1 MKVAIIAPGL
11 PNKGGAARFT
21 WEFSEYLAS
30 QNDDVTI
37 ISLYSDRDLFKEK
50 NNLKI
55 IDLADKNSMT
65 QSIKFWVNLSKTRRK
80 IKQLINNLNP
90 DVILFMNFPA
100 TLWAQKFG
108 KIPVLCYP
116 QDINLLYTNTYIKN
130 LSKGKYFLW
139 IILRQIIRK
148 IDKNRWKNF
157 DEIICHSNFSA
168 ENISKTYNVETKIIF
183 LGTRTNIFRP
193 TSKQKKNVIL
203 SIAAQKTQRNEFL
216 IYSIEKLLKE
226 ENNFELWIVG
236 SSGEH
241 DEELKKIVKDLKLL
255 DKIKFFGKVSDE
267 ELIDLYSQSLAVIH
281 LVKQPPFGLIVTES
295 MACETPVIACHPGGT
310 DETIIHN
317 ETGFLINENDQNAI
331 IKYIKKFLEDP
342 ELSMKMGK
350 KGRERIQKFFEL
362 NSKNGELRLLM
373 KKWISDK
380 SEKGLTNN

>member
-1 MKVAIIAPGL
+1 MKVAIIAPAL
-11 PNKGGAARFT
+11 PTKGGAARFT

-37 ISLYSDRDLFKEK
+37 ISLYSNKDLFNEK
-50 NNLKI
+50 KNLKI

-65 QSIKFWVNLSKTRRK
+65 QSIKFWMNLSKTRKK
-80 IKQLINNLNP
+80 IKELVNNLNP

-116 QDINLLYTNTYIKN
+116 QDISLLYTNTYIKN

-139 IILRQIIRK
+139 LILRQIIRV
-148 IDKNRWKNF
+148 IDKNRWKHF

-168 ENISKTYNVETKIIF
+168 RNISETYNVKTKVIL
-183 LGTRTNIFRP
+183 LGTRTNIFQS
-193 TSKQKKNVIL
+193 TKKQKKNVVL
-203 SIAAQKTQRNEFL
+203 SIAAQKTQRVEFL
-216 IYSIEKLLKE
+216 INSIEKLLKDR
-226 ENNFELWIVG
+226 NNFELWIVG

-241 DEELKKIVKDLKLL
+241 DKELKRLVKNLKLS
-255 DKIKFFGKVSDE
+255 DKIKFFGIVSDE
-267 ELIDLYSQSLAVIH
+267 VLVDLYSQSLAVIH
-281 LVKQPPFGLIVTES
+281 LVIQPPFGLIVTES

-317 ETGFLINENDQNAI
+317 ETGFLINENDQSSLI
-331 IKYIKKFLEDP
+331 EYIKKFLDDP
-342 ELSMKMGK
+342 ELSIKMGK

-362 NSKNGELRLLM
+362 ESKNQELRLLM
-373 KKWISDK
+373 EKWS
-380 SEKGLTNN
+380 SEKSK

>member
-1 MKVAIIAPGL
+1 MKVAIIAPAL
-11 PNKGGAARFT
+11 PTKGGAARFT

-37 ISLYSDRDLFKEK
+37 ISLYSNKDLFNEK
-50 NNLKI
+50 KNLKI

-65 QSIKFWVNLSKTRRK
+65 QSIKFWMDLSKTRKK
-80 IKQLINNLNP
+80 IKELVNNLNP

-116 QDINLLYTNTYIKN
+116 QDISLLYTNTYIKN

-139 IILRQIIRK
+139 LILRQIIRV
-148 IDKNRWKNF
+148 IDKNRWKHF

-168 ENISKTYNVETKIIF
+168 RNISETYNVKTKVIL
-183 LGTRTNIFRP
+183 LGTRTNIFQS
-193 TSKQKKNVIL
+193 TKKQKKNVVL
-203 SIAAQKTQRNEFL
+203 SIASQKTQRVEFL
-216 IYSIEKLLKE
+216 ISSIEKLLKDR
-226 ENNFELWIVG
+226 NNFELWIVG

-241 DEELKKIVKDLKLL
+241 DKELKRLVKNLKLS
-255 DKIKFFGKVSDE
+255 DKIKFFGIVSDE
-267 ELIDLYSQSLAVIH
+267 ILVDLYSQSLAVIH
-281 LVKQPPFGLIVTES
+281 LVIQPPFGLIVTES

-317 ETGFLINENDQNAI
+317 ETGFLINENDQSSLI
-331 IKYIKKFLEDP
+331 EYIKKFLDDP
-342 ELSMKMGK
+342 ELSIKMGK

-362 NSKNGELRLLM
+362 ESKNQELRSLM
-373 KKWISDK
+373 EKWS
-380 SEKGLTNN
+380 SEKSK

>member
-1 MKVAIIAPGL
+1 MKVAIIAPAL
-11 PNKGGAARFT
+11 PTKGGAARFT

-37 ISLYSDRDLFKEK
+37 ISLYSNKDLFNEK
-50 NNLKI
+50 KNLKI

-65 QSIKFWVNLSKTRRK
+65 QSIKFWMNLSKTRKK
-80 IKQLINNLNP
+80 IKELINNLNP

-116 QDINLLYTNTYIKN
+116 QDISLLYTNTYIKN

-139 IILRQIIRK
+139 LILRQIIRV
-148 IDKNRWKNF
+148 IDKNRWKHF

-168 ENISKTYNVETKIIF
+168 RNISETYNVKTKVIL
-183 LGTRTNIFRP
+183 LGTRTNIFQS
-193 TSKQKKNVIL
+193 TKKQKKNVVL
-203 SIAAQKTQRNEFL
+203 SIASQKTQRVEFL
-216 IYSIEKLLKE
+216 ISSIEKLLKDR
-226 ENNFELWIVG
+226 NNFELWIVG

-241 DEELKKIVKDLKLL
+241 DKELKRLVKNLKLS
-255 DKIKFFGKVSDE
+255 DKIKFFGIVSDE
-267 ELIDLYSQSLAVIH
+267 ILVDLYSQSLAVIH
-281 LVKQPPFGLIVTES
+281 LVIQPPFGLIVTES

-317 ETGFLINENDQNAI
+317 ETGFLINENDQSSLI
-331 IKYIKKFLEDP
+331 EYIKKFLDDP
-342 ELSMKMGK
+342 ELSIKMGK

-362 NSKNGELRLLM
+362 ESKNQELRSLM
-373 KKWISDK
+373 EKWS
-380 SEKGLTNN
+380 SEKSK

>member
-1 MKVAIIAPGL
+1 MKVAIIAPAL
-11 PNKGGAARFT
+11 PTKGGAARFT

-37 ISLYSDRDLFKEK
+37 ISLYSNKDLFNEK
-50 NNLKI
+50 KNLKI

-65 QSIKFWVNLSKTRRK
+65 QSIKFWMNLSKTRKK
-80 IKQLINNLNP
+80 IKELVNNLNP

-116 QDINLLYTNTYIKN
+116 QDISLLYTNTYIKN

-139 IILRQIIRK
+139 LILRQIIRV
-148 IDKNRWKNF
+148 IDKNRWKHF

-168 ENISKTYNVETKIIF
+168 RNISETYNVKTKVIL
-183 LGTRTNIFRP
+183 LGTRTNIFQS
-193 TSKQKKNVIL
+193 TKKQKKNVVL
-203 SIAAQKTQRNEFL
+203 SIAAQKTQRVEFL
-216 IYSIEKLLKE
+216 ISSIEKLLKDR
-226 ENNFELWIVG
+226 NNFELWIVG

-241 DEELKKIVKDLKLL
+241 DKELKKLVKNLKLS
-255 DKIKFFGKVSDE
+255 DKIKFFGIVSDE
-267 ELIDLYSQSLAVIH
+267 ILVDLYSQSLAVIH
-281 LVKQPPFGLIVTES
+281 LVIQPPFGLIVTES

-317 ETGFLINENDQNAI
+317 ETGFLINENDQSSLI
-331 IKYIKKFLEDP
+331 EYIKKFLDDP
-342 ELSMKMGK
+342 ELSIKMGK

-362 NSKNGELRLLM
+362 ESKNQELRSLM
-373 KKWISDK
+373 EKWS
-380 SEKGLTNN
+380 SEKSK

>member
-1 MKVAIIAPGL
+1 MKVAIIAPAL
-11 PNKGGAARFT
+11 PTKGGAARFT

-37 ISLYSDRDLFKEK
+37 ISLYSNKDLFNEK
-50 NNLKI
+50 KNLKI

-65 QSIKFWVNLSKTRRK
+65 QSIKFWMNLSKTRKK
-80 IKQLINNLNP
+80 IKELVNNLNP

-116 QDINLLYTNTYIKN
+116 QDISLLYTNTYIKN

-139 IILRQIIRK
+139 LILRQIIRV
-148 IDKNRWKNF
+148 IDKNRWKHF

-168 ENISKTYNVETKIIF
+168 RNISETYNVKTKVIL
-183 LGTRTNIFRP
+183 LGTRTNIFQS
-193 TSKQKKNVIL
+193 TKKQKKNVVL
-203 SIAAQKTQRNEFL
+203 SIAAQKTQRVEFL
-216 IYSIEKLLKE
+216 ISSIEKLLKDR
-226 ENNFELWIVG
+226 NNFELWIVG

-241 DEELKKIVKDLKLL
+241 DKELKRLVKNLKLS
-255 DKIKFFGKVSDE
+255 DKIKFFGIVSDE
-267 ELIDLYSQSLAVIH
+267 ILVDLYSQSLAVIH
-281 LVKQPPFGLIVTES
+281 LVIHPPFGLIVTES

-317 ETGFLINENDQNAI
+317 ETGFLINENDQSSLI
-331 IKYIKKFLEDP
+331 EYIKKFLDDP
-342 ELSMKMGK
+342 ELSIKMGE

-362 NSKNGELRLLM
+362 ESKNQELRLLM
-373 KKWISDK
+373 EKWS
-380 SEKGLTNN
+380 SEKSK

>member
-1 MKVAIIAPGL
+1 MKAVILAPGL

-30 QNDDVTI
+30 NNDDITI
-37 ISLYSDRDLFKEK
+37 ISLYTDRDLFKEK

-65 QSIKFWVNLSKTRRK
+65 QSIKFWIDLSKTRKK
-80 IKQLINNLNP
+80 IKHIINNLNP
-90 DVILFMNFPA
+90 DIILFMNFPA

-108 KIPVLCYP
+108 KIPILCYP

-139 IILRQIIRK
+139 LIFRQIIR
-148 IDKNRWKNF
+148 IMDKNRWKNF
-157 DEIICHSNFSA
+157 DEVICHSNFSA
-168 ENISKTYNVETKIIF
+168 KNISKTYNVKTKVIL
-183 LGTRTNIFRP
+183 LGTRTNIFKP
-193 TSKQKKNVIL
+193 TKKQTKKIIL
-203 SIAAQKTQRNEFL
+203 SIAAQKTQRTDFL
-216 IYSIEKLLKE
+216 IKSVQNLLTDR
-226 ENNFELWIVG
+226 NDFELWIVG

-241 DEELKKIVKDLKLL
+241 DEELKKITKDLKLL
-255 DKIKFFGKVSDE
+255 DKVKFFGRVSDE
-267 ELIDLYSQSLAVIH
+267 ELVDLYSQSLAVIH

-331 IKYIKKFLEDP
+331 IKYIKKFLDDP
-342 ELSMKMGK
+342 ELSIKMGK
-350 KGRERIQKFFEL
+350 KGRERIKEFFEL
-362 NSKNGELRLLM
+362 NSKNEELRLLM
-373 KKWISDK
+373 EKWISYK
-380 SEKGLTNN
+380 SKNNK

>member
-1 MKVAIIAPGL
+1 MKVAIIAPAL
-11 PNKGGAARFT
+11 PTKGGAARFT

-37 ISLYSDRDLFKEK
+37 ISLYSNKDLFNEK
-50 NNLKI
+50 KNLKI

-65 QSIKFWVNLSKTRRK
+65 QSIKFWMNLSKTRKK
-80 IKQLINNLNP
+80 IKELVNNLNP

-116 QDINLLYTNTYIKN
+116 QDISLLYTNTYIKN

-139 IILRQIIRK
+139 LILRQIIRV
-148 IDKNRWKNF
+148 IDKNRWKHF

-168 ENISKTYNVETKIIF
+168 RNISETYNVKTKVIL
-183 LGTRTNIFRP
+183 LGTRTNIFQS
-193 TSKQKKNVIL
+193 TKKQKKNVVL
-203 SIAAQKTQRNEFL
+203 SIAAQKTQRVEFL
-216 IYSIEKLLKE
+216 ISSIEKLLKDR
-226 ENNFELWIVG
+226 NNFELWIVG

-241 DEELKKIVKDLKLL
+241 DKELKRLVKNLKLS
-255 DKIKFFGKVSDE
+255 DKIKFFGIVSDE
-267 ELIDLYSQSLAVIH
+267 ILVDLYSQSLAVIH
-281 LVKQPPFGLIVTES
+281 LVIQPPFGLIVTES

-317 ETGFLINENDQNAI
+317 ETGFLINENDQSSLI
-331 IKYIKKFLEDP
+331 EYIKKFLDDP
-342 ELSMKMGK
+342 ELSIKMGE

-362 NSKNGELRLLM
+362 ESKNQELRLLM
-373 KKWISDK
+373 EKWS
-380 SEKGLTNN
+380 SEKSK

>member
-362 NSKNGELRLLM
+362 NSKNAELRLLM

-380 SEKGLTNN
+380 SEK

>member
-1 MKVAIIAPGL
+1 MKVAIIAPAL
-11 PNKGGAARFT
+11 PTKGGAARFT

-37 ISLYSDRDLFKEK
+37 ISLYSNKDLFNEK
-50 NNLKI
+50 KNLKI

-65 QSIKFWVNLSKTRRK
+65 QSIKFWMNLSKTRKK
-80 IKQLINNLNP
+80 IKELINNLNP

-116 QDINLLYTNTYIKN
+116 QDISLLYTNTYIKN

-139 IILRQIIRK
+139 LILRQIIRV
-148 IDKNRWKNF
+148 IDKNRWKHF

-168 ENISKTYNVETKIIF
+168 RNISETYNVKTKVIL
-183 LGTRTNIFRP
+183 LGTRTNIFQS
-193 TSKQKKNVIL
+193 TKKQKKNVVL
-203 SIAAQKTQRNEFL
+203 SIAAQKTQRVEFL
-216 IYSIEKLLKE
+216 ISSIEKLLKDR
-226 ENNFELWIVG
+226 NNFELWIVG

-241 DEELKKIVKDLKLL
+241 DKELKRLVKNLKLS
-255 DKIKFFGKVSDE
+255 DKIKFFGIVSDE
-267 ELIDLYSQSLAVIH
+267 VLVDLYSQSLAVIH
-281 LVKQPPFGLIVTES
+281 LVIQPPFGLIVTES

-317 ETGFLINENDQNAI
+317 ETGFLINENDQSSLI
-331 IKYIKKFLEDP
+331 EYIKKFLDDP
-342 ELSMKMGK
+342 ELSIKMGK

-362 NSKNGELRLLM
+362 ESKNQELRLLM
-373 KKWISDK
+373 EKWS
-380 SEKGLTNN
+380 SEKSK

>member
-1 MKVAIIAPGL
+1 MKVAIIAPAL
-11 PNKGGAARFT
+11 PTKGGAARFT

-37 ISLYSDRDLFKEK
+37 ISLYSNKDLFNEK
-50 NNLKI
+50 KNLKI

-65 QSIKFWVNLSKTRRK
+65 QSIKFWMDLSKTRKK
-80 IKQLINNLNP
+80 IKELVNNLNP

-116 QDINLLYTNTYIKN
+116 QDISLLYTNTYIKN

-139 IILRQIIRK
+139 LILRQIIRV
-148 IDKNRWKNF
+148 IDKNRWKHF

-168 ENISKTYNVETKIIF
+168 RNISETYNVKTKVIL
-183 LGTRTNIFRP
+183 LGTRTNIFQS
-193 TSKQKKNVIL
+193 TKKQKKNVVL
-203 SIAAQKTQRNEFL
+203 SIAAQKTQRVEFL
-216 IYSIEKLLKE
+216 ISSIEKLLKDR
-226 ENNFELWIVG
+226 NNFELWIVG

-241 DEELKKIVKDLKLL
+241 DKELKRLVKNLKLS
-255 DKIKFFGKVSDE
+255 DKIKFFGIVSDE
-267 ELIDLYSQSLAVIH
+267 VLVDLYSQSLAVIH
-281 LVKQPPFGLIVTES
+281 LVIQPPFGLIVTES

-317 ETGFLINENDQNAI
+317 ETGFLINENDQPSLI
-331 IKYIKKFLEDP
+331 EYIKKFLDDP
-342 ELSMKMGK
+342 ELSIKMGK

-362 NSKNGELRLLM
+362 ESKNQELRLLM
-373 KKWISDK
+373 EKWS
-380 SEKGLTNN
+380 SEKSK

>member
-1 MKVAIIAPGL
+1 MKVAIIAPAL
-11 PNKGGAARFT
+11 PTKGGAARFT

-37 ISLYSDRDLFKEK
+37 ISLYSNKDLFNEK
-50 NNLKI
+50 KNLKI

-65 QSIKFWVNLSKTRRK
+65 QSIKFWMNLSKTRKK
-80 IKQLINNLNP
+80 IKELINNLNP

-116 QDINLLYTNTYIKN
+116 QDISLLYTNTYIKN

-139 IILRQIIRK
+139 LILRQIIRV
-148 IDKNRWKNF
+148 IDKNRWKHF

-168 ENISKTYNVETKIIF
+168 RNISETYNVKTKVIL
-183 LGTRTNIFRP
+183 LGTRTNIFQS
-193 TSKQKKNVIL
+193 TKKQKKNVVL
-203 SIAAQKTQRNEFL
+203 SIAAQKTQRVEFL
-216 IYSIEKLLKE
+216 ISSIEKLLKDR
-226 ENNFELWIVG
+226 NNFELWIVG

-241 DEELKKIVKDLKLL
+241 DKELKRLVKNLKLS
-255 DKIKFFGKVSDE
+255 DKIKFFGIVSDE
-267 ELIDLYSQSLAVIH
+267 ILVDLYSQSLAVIH
-281 LVKQPPFGLIVTES
+281 LVIQPPFGLIVTES

-317 ETGFLINENDQNAI
+317 ETGFLINENDQSSLI
-331 IKYIKKFLEDP
+331 EYIKKFLDDP
-342 ELSMKMGK
+342 ELSIKMGK

-362 NSKNGELRLLM
+362 ESKNQELRLLM
-373 KKWISDK
+373 EKWS
-380 SEKGLTNN
+380 SEKSK

>member
-1 MKVAIIAPGL
+1 MKVAIIAPAL
-11 PNKGGAARFT
+11 PTKGGAARFT

-37 ISLYSDRDLFKEK
+37 ISLYSNKDLFNEK
-50 NNLKI
+50 KNLKI

-65 QSIKFWVNLSKTRRK
+65 QSIKFWMNLSKTRKK
-80 IKQLINNLNP
+80 IKELVNNLNP

-116 QDINLLYTNTYIKN
+116 QDISLLYTNTYIKN

-139 IILRQIIRK
+139 LILRQIIRV
-148 IDKNRWKNF
+148 IDKNRWKHF

-168 ENISKTYNVETKIIF
+168 RNISETYNVKTKVIL
-183 LGTRTNIFRP
+183 LGTRTNIFQS
-193 TSKQKKNVIL
+193 TKKQKKNVVL
-203 SIAAQKTQRNEFL
+203 SIAAQKTQRVEFL
-216 IYSIEKLLKE
+216 INSIEKLLKDR
-226 ENNFELWIVG
+226 NNFELWIVG

-241 DEELKKIVKDLKLL
+241 DKELKRLVKNLKLS
-255 DKIKFFGKVSDE
+255 DKIKFFGIVSDE
-267 ELIDLYSQSLAVIH
+267 ILVDLYSQSLAVIH
-281 LVKQPPFGLIVTES
+281 LVIQPPFGLIVTES

-317 ETGFLINENDQNAI
+317 ETGFLINENDQSSLI
-331 IKYIKKFLEDP
+331 EYIKKFLDDP
-342 ELSMKMGK
+342 ELSIKMGK

-362 NSKNGELRLLM
+362 ESKNQELRLLM
-373 KKWISDK
+373 EKWS
-380 SEKGLTNN
+380 SEKSK

>member
-11 PNKGGAARFT
+11 PNNGGAARFT
-21 WEFSEYLAS
+21 WEFSEYLAIK
-30 QNDDVTI
+30 NDKVTI
-37 ISLYSDRDLFKEK
+37 ISLYSDKDLFKEK

-55 IDLADKNSMT
+55 IDIADKNSMT
-65 QSIKFWVNLSKTRRK
+65 QSIKFWIDLSKTRKK
-80 IKQLINNLNP
+80 IKHIINNLNP
-90 DVILFMNFPA
+90 DIILFMNFPA

-139 IILRQIIRK
+139 IILRQIIR
-148 IDKNRWKNF
+148 IMDKNRWKNF
-157 DEIICHSNFSA
+157 DEVICHSNFSA
-168 ENISKTYNVETKIIF
+168 KNISKTYNVKTKVIL
-183 LGTRTNIFRP
+183 LGTRTNIFKP
-193 TSKQKKNVIL
+193 TKKQKKNVIL

-216 IYSIEKLLKE
+216 IHTIEKLLKE
-226 ENNFELWIVG
+226 RNDFELWIVG

-241 DEELKKIVKDLKLL
+241 DEELKKITKDLKLL
-255 DKIKFFGKVSDE
+255 DKIKFFGRVSDE
-267 ELIDLYSQSLAVIH
+267 ELVDLYSQSLAVIH

-331 IKYIKKFLEDP
+331 IKYIKKFLDDP
-342 ELSMKMGK
+342 ELSVKMGK
-350 KGRERIQKFFEL
+350 KGRERIKGFFEL
-362 NSKNGELRLLM
+362 NSKNEELRLLM
-373 KKWISDK
+373 EKWISYK
-380 SEKGLTNN
+380 SKNNK

>member
-1 MKVAIIAPGL
+1 MKVAIIAPAL
-11 PNKGGAARFT
+11 PTKGGAARFT

-37 ISLYSDRDLFKEK
+37 ISLYSNKDLFNEK
-50 NNLKI
+50 KNLKI

-65 QSIKFWVNLSKTRRK
+65 QSIKFWMNLSKTRKK
-80 IKQLINNLNP
+80 IKELVNNLNP

-116 QDINLLYTNTYIKN
+116 QDISLLYTNTYIKN

-139 IILRQIIRK
+139 LILRQIIRV
-148 IDKNRWKNF
+148 IDKNRWKHF

-168 ENISKTYNVETKIIF
+168 RNISETYNVKTKVIL
-183 LGTRTNIFRP
+183 LGTRTNIFQS
-193 TSKQKKNVIL
+193 TKKQKKNVVL
-203 SIAAQKTQRNEFL
+203 SIAAQKTQRVEFL
-216 IYSIEKLLKE
+216 ISSIEKLLKDR
-226 ENNFELWIVG
+226 NNFELWIVG

-241 DEELKKIVKDLKLL
+241 DKELKRLVKNLKLS
-255 DKIKFFGKVSDE
+255 DKIKFFGIVSDE
-267 ELIDLYSQSLAVIH
+267 ILVDLYSQSLAVIH
-281 LVKQPPFGLIVTES
+281 LVIQPPFGLIVTES

-317 ETGFLINENDQNAI
+317 ETGFLINENDQSSLI
-331 IKYIKKFLEDP
+331 EYIKKFLDDP
-342 ELSMKMGK
+342 ELSIKMGK

-362 NSKNGELRLLM
+362 ESKNQELRSLM
-373 KKWISDK
+373 EKWS
-380 SEKGLTNN
+380 SEKSK

>member
-1 MKVAIIAPGL
+1 
-11 PNKGGAARFT
+11 
-21 WEFSEYLAS
+21 LAS

-130 LSKGKYFLW
+130 LSNGKYFLW

-362 NSKNGELRLLM
+362 NSKNAELRLLM

-380 SEKGLTNN
+380 SEK

>member
-1 MKVAIIAPGL
+1 MKVAIIAPAL
-11 PNKGGAARFT
+11 PTKGGAARFT

-37 ISLYSDRDLFKEK
+37 ISLYSNKDLFNEK
-50 NNLKI
+50 KNLKI

-65 QSIKFWVNLSKTRRK
+65 QSIKFWMNLSKTRKK
-80 IKQLINNLNP
+80 IKELVNNLNP

-116 QDINLLYTNTYIKN
+116 QDISLLYTNTYIKN

-139 IILRQIIRK
+139 LILRQIIRV
-148 IDKNRWKNF
+148 IDKNRWKHF

-168 ENISKTYNVETKIIF
+168 RNISETYNVKTKVIL
-183 LGTRTNIFRP
+183 LGTRTNIFQS
-193 TSKQKKNVIL
+193 TKKQKKNVVL
-203 SIAAQKTQRNEFL
+203 SIAAQKTQRVEFL
-216 IYSIEKLLKE
+216 ISSIEKLLKDR
-226 ENNFELWIVG
+226 NNFELWIVG

-241 DEELKKIVKDLKLL
+241 DKELKRLVKNLKLS
-255 DKIKFFGKVSDE
+255 DKIKFFGIVSDE
-267 ELIDLYSQSLAVIH
+267 VLVDLYSQSLAVIH
-281 LVKQPPFGLIVTES
+281 LVIQPPFGLIVTES

-317 ETGFLINENDQNAI
+317 ETGFLINENDQSSLI
-331 IKYIKKFLEDP
+331 EYIKKFLDDP
-342 ELSMKMGK
+342 ELSIKMGK

-362 NSKNGELRLLM
+362 ESKNQELRLLM
-373 KKWISDK
+373 EKWS
-380 SEKGLTNN
+380 SEKSK

>member
-1 MKVAIIAPGL
+1 MKVAIIAPAL
-11 PNKGGAARFT
+11 PTKGGAARFT

-37 ISLYSDRDLFKEK
+37 ISLYSDRNLFKEK

-55 IDLADKNSMT
+55 VDLANKNSMT
-65 QSIKFWVNLSKTRRK
+65 QSIKFWIDLSKTRRK

-139 IILRQIIRK
+139 IILRQIIRI
-148 IDKNRWKNF
+148 IDKKRWKNF
-157 DEIICHSNFSA
+157 DEVICHSNFSA
-168 ENISKTYNVETKIIF
+168 KNISKTYNVETKVIF
-183 LGTRTNIFRP
+183 LGTRTNIFQP
-193 TSKQKKNVIL
+193 TNKQKKNVIL
-203 SIAAQKTQRNEFL
+203 SIAAQKTQRNDFL
-216 IYSIEKLLKE
+216 INSIEKLLKE
-226 ENNFELWIVG
+226 KNNLELWIVG

-241 DEELKKIVKDLKLL
+241 DKELKKIAKDLKLL

-317 ETGFLINENDQNAI
+317 ETGFLIDENDQNAI
-331 IKYIKKFLEDP
+331 IKYIKKFLDDP
-342 ELSMKMGK
+342 ELSIKMGK
-350 KGRERIQKFFEL
+350 NGRERIQEKFEL
-362 NSKNGELRLLM
+362 DSKNKELRLLM
-373 KKWISDK
+373 KKWIYDK
-380 SEKGLTNN
+380 SEK

>member
-362 NSKNGELRLLM
+362 NSKNAELRLLM

>member
-1 MKVAIIAPGL
+1 MKVAIIAPAL
-11 PNKGGAARFT
+11 PTKGGAARFT

-37 ISLYSDRDLFKEK
+37 ISLYSNKDLFNEK
-50 NNLKI
+50 KNLKI

-65 QSIKFWVNLSKTRRK
+65 QSIKFWMNLSKTRKK
-80 IKQLINNLNP
+80 IKELVNNLNP

-116 QDINLLYTNTYIKN
+116 QDISLLYTNTYIKN

-139 IILRQIIRK
+139 LILRQIIRV
-148 IDKNRWKNF
+148 IDKNRWKHF

-168 ENISKTYNVETKIIF
+168 RNISETYNVKTKVIL
-183 LGTRTNIFRP
+183 LGTRTNIFQS
-193 TSKQKKNVIL
+193 TKKQKKNVVL
-203 SIAAQKTQRNEFL
+203 SIAAQKTQRVEFL
-216 IYSIEKLLKE
+216 ISSIEKLLKDR
-226 ENNFELWIVG
+226 NNFELWIVG

-241 DEELKKIVKDLKLL
+241 DKELKRLVKNLKLS
-255 DKIKFFGKVSDE
+255 DKIKFFGIVSDE
-267 ELIDLYSQSLAVIH
+267 ILVDLYSQSLAVIH
-281 LVKQPPFGLIVTES
+281 LVIQPPFGLIVTES

-317 ETGFLINENDQNAI
+317 ETGFLINENDQSSLI
-331 IKYIKKFLEDP
+331 EYIKKFLDDP
-342 ELSMKMGK
+342 ELSIKMGK

-362 NSKNGELRLLM
+362 ESKNQELRLLM
-373 KKWISDK
+373 EKWS
-380 SEKGLTNN
+380 SEKSK